1 MVRVI
6 HLADDGSEVA
16 AIEVDDFTIEVI
28 YSGLAELLHAAAAA
42 AARQP
47 VAPPDCRLSREAR
60 QRRARVLSRIRD

>member
-28 YSGLAELLHAAAAA
+28 YSGLAEMLHDAEAAG
-42 AARQP
+42 RPLGKP
-47 VAPPDCRLSREAR
+47 VSPLPREAR
-60 QRRARVLSRIRD
+60 QRRARVLRRLRG